1 MRGHGTLF
9 RGRRLSIGMSR
20 RTQTLLIVVSIMALG
35 ALWLARRPD
44 TSPTDA
50 RRLVAAGAKLV
61 DVRSPEEFA
70 AGHLPGARNIPVDEL
85 TSRLEE
91 IGPRDLSVVVYCAT
105 GGRSASAARL
115 LAGAGF
121 TQVHNLGPMSAW

>member
-1 MRGHGTLF
+1 
-9 RGRRLSIGMSR
+9 MSN
-20 RTQTLLIVVSIMALG
+20 RTQTLLIAVSVMALG
-35 ALWLARRPD
+35 ALWLARCPD

-70 AGHLPGARNIPVDEL
+70 TGHLPGARNIPVDEL
-85 TSRLEE
+85 ASRLQE
-91 IGPRDLSVVVYCAT
+91 IGPRNQAVVVYCASA
-105 GGRSASAARL
+105 GRSASAARL

-121 TQVHNLGPMSAW
+121 TQVHNLGPMSGW